1 MIHEQDT
8 IAAISTPAGYSGI
21 GIVRLSGEKAL
32 DIAERVFQPKTDK
45 GFEEFPNRCMI
56 YGNIQD
62 ENGQAI
68 DEVLLVKMKAPN
80 TYTKEDVVEIN
91 CHGGMVSVQKILYR
105 LIEKGAR
112 LAEPGE
118 FTKRAFL
125 NGRIDLTQAEA
136 VIDVINAK
144 TERSLKLS
152 MNQLEGSLSHLLKGL
167 REKLVEILAHIEAGI
182 DYPEYDIET
191 MSIETV
197 RSKGY
202 EIKKEIEQLIQKA
215 QSGRILKEG
224 IKTAIIGKP
233 NVGKSSLMNA
243 LLGQQRAIVT
253 EIEGTTRDTIE
264 EVINIKGIALNII
277 DTAGIRET
285 EDLIERIG
293 IDKTKE
299 ILAQSDFVLTI
310 LDGGKILDEND
321 KTLLHLSEGKNGIVI
336 INKIDQEQRIDKKEI
351 EKRTPF
357 PIHEISAMED
367 RGIEE
372 LKDIIYHMISTE
384 EIENESYELVSNM
397 RHIRLLE
404 EALQSLTEGLSG
416 IDAGIEY
423 ELFSVDIKEAWDK
436 LGKITGETVSDTIID
451 EILSRFC
458 LGK

>member
-32 DIAERVFQPKTDK
+32 DIAEKVFQPKTDK
-45 GFEEFPNRCMI
+45 GFEEFPNRSMI

-152 MNQLEGSLSHLLKGL
+152 MNQLEGSLSHRLKRL

-264 EVINIKGIALNII
+264 EVINIKGIALNIV

-285 EDLIERIG
+285 EDIIERIG

-299 ILAQSDFVLTI
+299 ILAQSDFVLMI

-321 KTLLHLSEGKNGIVI
+321 KTLLDLAEEKKGIVI
-336 INKIDQEQRIDKKEI
+336 INKIDQEQKINRKEI
-351 EKRTPF
+351 EERTPF

-404 EALQSLTEGLSG
+404 EALQSLTEGLKG
-416 IDAGIEY
+416 IEAGIEY
-423 ELFSVDIKEAWDK
+423 ELFSVDIKETWEN

-451 EILSRFC
+451 EIFSRFC